1 MDDDLIDKNILEF
14 FEGMREKLTVYWGDY
29 INDATALC
37 AIFMLLTFALK
48 GYEMMVGK
56 GRLDLLPLFRPFA
69 LLMVVLYWS
78 GFVEIVSFP
87 GTLVAKQAAAT
98 YNLNADEVNNLASK
112 RRELINQ
119 TMERITK
126 NAHAAE
132 ETKIISE
139 NASLLDR
146 ASGAISDA
154 WDNMTDSLFSSFALI
169 RSELNFMLGR
179 MAEFFVLC
187 AFRVMTYG
195 VFFIQIVFS
204 SILIILGPFAF
215 AISILPAF
223 RDSYSTWI
231 ARFISVSLYS
241 GISYIVLNIVMAL
254 IRYSIEQEISRLNH
268 LATVDEAGFMKWTM
282 FSPGL
287 MGYYVVGLLV
297 GGAVMLSVPSISTW
311 IVSSSGVNSAVGAS
325 SRGAASA
332 AQGAGKAAGKML
344 GK

>member
-14 FEGMREKLTVYWGDY
+14 FDGMQQKLTLYWGDY
-29 INDATALC
+29 IDDATALC
-37 AIFMLLTFALK
+37 AIFMLLTFAMK

-87 GTLVAKQAAAT
+87 GTLVAKKAQET
-98 YNLNADEVNNLASK
+98 FNLNATEVNNLATK
-112 RRELINQ
+112 RRELINL
-119 TMERITK
+119 TMERVTR
-126 NAHAAE
+126 NAQAAE
-132 ETKIISE
+132 ETKVISQ
-139 NASLLDR
+139 NSSLLDR
-146 ASGAISDA
+146 AGGAISEA
-154 WDNMTDSLFSSFALI
+154 WDSMALSLFSSFALI
-169 RSELNFMLGR
+169 RTELNFIIGR
-179 MAEFFVLC
+179 FVEFIVLC
-187 AFRVMTYG
+187 AFRVMTYL
-195 VFFIQIVFS
+195 VFFLQIVFS

-231 ARFISVSLYS
+231 ARYISVSLYS
-241 GISYIVLNIVMAL
+241 GIAYLILNIVMAL
-254 IRYSIEQEISRLNH
+254 IRYSLEQEISRMNH
-268 LATVDEAGFMKWTM
+268 LAQVDEAAFMKWTM

-297 GGAVMLSVPSISTW
+297 GGAVMLSVPSVSTW
-311 IVSSSGVNSAVGAS
+311 IVSSSGVNSAVSAS
-325 SRGAASA
+325 AGGAASG
-332 AQGAGKAAGKML
+332 AQAIGGAAGKAL